1 MHTLQ
6 QIDSS
11 TSQFVRIE
19 MNGHLHLVQNIYHD
33 EWIPM
38 IYLYTNKTSYRQ
50 GQKKCEVKVT
60 SYYHGVSLY
69 CNQW

>member
-1 MHTLQ
+1 
-6 QIDSS
+6 
-11 TSQFVRIE
+11 

-38 IYLYTNKTSYRQ
+38 IYLYTNKTTYRQ

-60 SYYHGVSLY
+60 SNYHGVSLY
-69 CNQW
+69 CNPMVKMQQETKDETIL